1 VEDQP
6 ADSGDLTTD
15 AESPA
20 QSADTAEAAD
30 EATDKAARRR
40 HRMPLRKELTAS
52 REDTDETATDEATP
66 ADEQAEPDVAE
77 VAEAEP
83 AAPCRRWSLFRRR
96 PKNPEPEAVSAP
108 VVDVAEAEEPEP
120 AKPAPRVPTGKASRT
135 AKPVTEPEP
144 PTTDETP
151 VDESV
156 DAESTAIEDT
166 PAEDARPQEEQILV
180 PHRPAGKRLIIAAAA
195 AGVVF
200 VGAAAFAGATVQP
213 YLADRALVHTKLDIA
228 RTAANAITTL
238 WSYTPDDMDK
248 LPDRAAGYLAGDF
261 ANEYRKYIDAIV
273 APNKQAQVTNTTQVM
288 GTAVETVTPTEATAL
303 VYTNSVATSPV
314 SKNIPS
320 LRYLSYRL
328 TMQRHDAKWLI
339 TRMSTVTSFDLT
351 PQL

>member
-1 VEDQP
+1 MPLRTDLAATRDDAVTDEKTDTEEPPQP
-6 ADSGDLTTD
+6 EVT
-15 AESPA
+15 ESPA
-20 QSADTAEAAD
+20 P
-30 EATDKAARRR
+30 RRR
-40 HRMPLRKELTAS
+40 
-52 REDTDETATDEATP
+52 
-66 ADEQAEPDVAE
+66 
-77 VAEAEP
+77 
-83 AAPCRRWSLFRRR
+83 WGLFRRR
-96 PKNPEPEAVSAP
+96 AKAPEPEAVSAP
-108 VVDVAEAEEPEP
+108 ADEVAPEQPEEP
-120 AKPAPRVPTGKASRT
+120 KPAPRTPVGKASRASKT
-135 AKPVTEPEP
+135 VTEPEP
-144 PTTDETP
+144 TVDEQP

-156 DAESTAIEDT
+156 DAQSAEAESVEV
-166 PAEDARPQEEQILV
+166 EDAPQEEQILV
-180 PHRPAGKRLIIAAAA
+180 PHRPAGKRLTIAAAA

-200 VGAAAFAGATVQP
+200 IGAAAFAGATLQP

-238 WSYTPDDMDK
+238 WTYTPDNMDN
-248 LPDRAAGYLAGDF
+248 LPDRAEAYLGGDF

-288 GTAVETVTPTEATAL
+288 GTAVETVTPIEATAI

-314 SKNIPS
+314 SKNIPA

>member
-1 VEDQP
+1 VEDQRS
-6 ADSGDLTTD
+6 DSGDLTTD
-15 AESPA
+15 EGA
-20 QSADTAEAAD
+20 AEAAD
-30 EATDKAARRR
+30 ATAARRR
-40 HRMPLRKELTAS
+40 HRMPLRKELAGS
-52 REDTDETATDEATP
+52 REDVDDVATDEK
-66 ADEQAEPDVAE
+66 AE
-77 VAEAEP
+77 VAEAVDTVD
-83 AAPCRRWSLFRRR
+83 AGAVAPRRRWGLFRRR
-96 PKNPEPEAVSAP
+96 TETAEPEAVSSA
-108 VVDVAEAEEPEP
+108 DEVAALQEPEEP
-120 AKPAPRVPTGKASRT
+120 KPAPRMPVGKASRT

-144 PTTDETP
+144 SAEEQSADENAQADEQP
-151 VDESV
+151 ADES
-156 DAESTAIEDT
+156 AE
-166 PAEDARPQEEQILV
+166 AEEAQVLV
-180 PHRPAGKRLIIAAAA
+180 PHRPAGKRLTIAAVA

-200 VGAAAFAGATVQP
+200 VGAAAFAGATLQS

-238 WSYTPDDMDK
+238 WTYTPDNMDS
-248 LPDRAAGYLAGDF
+248 LPDRSARYLGGDF

-314 SKNIPS
+314 SKNVPS

-328 TMQRHDAKWLI
+328 TMERRDANWLI

>member
-1 VEDQP
+1 
-6 ADSGDLTTD
+6 
-15 AESPA
+15 
-20 QSADTAEAAD
+20 
-30 EATDKAARRR
+30 
-40 HRMPLRKELTAS
+40 MPLRKEFAAS
-52 REDTDETATDEATP
+52 REDTEETTPTDEQP
-66 ADEQAEPDVAE
+66 EPEAEE
-77 VAEAEP
+77 VAP
-83 AAPCRRWSLFRRR
+83 SGPRRRWRLFRRR
-96 PKNPEPEAVSAP
+96 PKKTEPEAVSTPAE
-108 VVDVAEAEEPEP
+108 DIAEAEESQPP
-120 AKPAPRVPTGKASRT
+120 KPAPRVPTGKASRT
-135 AKPVTEPEP
+135 AKPVIEPEP
-144 PTTDETP
+144 TCDETP
-151 VDESV
+151 VNESAEAEHTERA
-156 DAESTAIEDT
+156 DAPAEDT
-166 PAEDARPQEEQILV
+166 PHEELILV
-180 PHRPAGKRLIIAAAA
+180 PYRPAGKRLTIAAAA

-200 VGAAAFAGATVQP
+200 VGAAAFAGATLNP

-238 WSYTPDDMDK
+238 WTYTPDNMDK
-248 LPDRAAGYLAGDF
+248 LPDRSAGYLGGDF

-288 GTAVETVTPTEATAL
+288 GTAVESVTPTEATAI